1 MCLPIILDMT
11 TQLATPR
18 PNHDRPP
25 TPAASTP
32 PVPHLP
38 HRVGQLLLAYGDRAK
53 GSRGELLAFP
63 KAVGKH
69 LRELL
74 CAAGYVTSAPHLGIF
89 ASDAARH
96 DLVVTARP
104 SPQTRLH

>member
-1 MCLPIILDMT
+1 MT
-11 TQLATPR
+11 TPLAAPH
-18 PNHDRPP
+18 PDQDRS
-25 TPAASTP
+25 PASTASTP
-32 PVPHLP
+32 PVSRLP
-38 HRVGQLLLAYGDRAK
+38 HRVGQLLLAYGDRT
-53 GSRGELLAFP
+53 GGDRGELLAFP

-96 DLVVTARP
+96 DLVVTAHP
-104 SPQTRLH
+104 SPPTRLN